1 MKRIFCP
8 IVACF
13 MSVACQGQKAE
24 QAKKVDFKSV
34 EVEEFAQVMADTSV
48 VVLDVRTL
56 DEHAAGHIAG
66 TKLHIDV
73 LKPDF
78 DSLAVANIQKGS
90 VVALYCRSGN
100 RSKKAAKIL
109 TAKGFKVIELS
120 TGFNG
125 WSSSG
130 KATLSSK

>member
-1 MKRIFCP
+1 MKKIFVTAILLFAFCNL
-8 IVACF
+8 F
-13 MSVACQGQKAE
+13 GQNDTTFNSVDVMEFEKLITQE
-24 QAKKVDFKSV
+24 Q
-34 EVEEFAQVMADTSV
+34 
-48 VVLDVRTL
+48 VVLVDVRTSQ
-56 DEHAAGHIAG
+56 EHAEAYIPG
-66 TKLHIDV
+66 THYNIDV
-73 LKPDF
+73 LSSEF
-78 DSLAVANIQKGS
+78 EGIVDSNLKKGKTI
-90 VVALYCRSGN
+90 AIYCRSGN